1 MPALPGPVRRAL
13 ALATLACCLGACAY
27 NPSNVVL
34 LPEKGGRDTAVIVT
48 RGDQKTVLD
57 KPYAATRQNAFG
69 SRTYQS
75 NAEEVTAA
83 FGPALAAQPLRLQSF
98 TLYFIEGKDEF
109 NDESKQLIDGV
120 FTAIA
125 KYPVPDIVVVGHTDS
140 VGSAT
145 FNDNLARQRAE
156 TVRSDLIRRGI
167 APENIVAYGRGSRE
181 PLVPAPAGVAEP
193 RNRRVEIVVR

>member
-1 MPALPGPVRRAL
+1 MPALGGSARRAI
-13 ALATLACCLGACAY
+13 ALATLACWLGACAY

-34 LPEKGGRDTAVIVT
+34 LPEKDGRDTAVVVT

-57 KPYAATRQNAFG
+57 QPYAATRQSAFG
-69 SRTYQS
+69 SRAYQS
-75 NAEEVTAA
+75 NAEEVAAA

-109 NDESKQLIDGV
+109 NDESKLLIDGV
-120 FTAIA
+120 FAAIA

-140 VGSAT
+140 VGSVT
-145 FNDNLARQRAE
+145 LNDNLARQRAE
-156 TVRSDLIRRGI
+156 TVRLDLIRRGI

-181 PLVPAPAGVAEP
+181 PLVPTAAGVAEP